1 MELGLSYRRIMA
13 LLNVNGG
20 MTVTGEAD
28 LQSNLKFNSS
38 YGSSKE
44 AYGVRAWIKFNG
56 TGTVSI
62 TGSGGIS
69 ALTDNGTGDYTI
81 TFDFTMPDSNYALVG
96 AGSANGGN
104 GGLGVNTSGTVPIL
118 YSTTQVRFVNFNGN
132 SGAVLDGGAIGA
144 AVIR

>member
-1 MELGLSYRRIMA
+1 MA

-20 MTVTGEAD
+20 ISVTGEAD

-44 AYGVRAWIKFNG
+44 AYGVMAWIKFNG
-56 TGTVSI
+56 TGTVTI
-62 TGSGGIS
+62 NGSGGID

-81 TFDFTMPDSNYALVG
+81 TFNFTMPDTNYALVG

-104 GGLGVNTSGTVPIL
+104 GGLGVNTSGNVPLL
-118 YSTTQVRFVNFNGN
+118 YTTTQIRFVNFNGN
-132 SGAVLDGGAIGA
+132 SGQVLDGGAIGC